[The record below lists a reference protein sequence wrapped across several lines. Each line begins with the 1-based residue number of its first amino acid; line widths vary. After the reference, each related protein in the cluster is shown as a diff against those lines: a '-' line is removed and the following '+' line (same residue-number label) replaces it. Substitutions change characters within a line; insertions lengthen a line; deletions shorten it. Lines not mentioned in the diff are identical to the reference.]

1 MSGGDSSRP
10 RGQALRVAG
19 AQLENVVGDIEGN
32 RRRILEA
39 MLWAEAEGA
48 DVLALPELALTGYPL
63 EDLAL
68 RPEFVDAAMTALTD
82 LARHS
87 GRTATVVGTVDA
99 VRPRRG
105 RDSRPRSVA
114 IAAALLCDGELR
126 GTYQKV
132 LLPNYELFDE
142 ARNFAGG
149 RRPGALWRIGGA
161 IAGVSICEDLW
172 SGDGPP
178 EAQAAGGAQVLLV
191 PNASPFHQG
200 KLEGRRALA
209 ASVAR
214 RNGVPVVYV
223 NCVGGQDELVF
234 DGGSIVV
241 DAAGEVLYRAVQFEP
256 ARFCLDVPLA
266 RARPL
271 RSRPG
276 VVHARVGAPRP
287 PEPPPPSPP
296 QADDLTQLWQAL
308 VLGTRDFTRRN
319 GAQAVVLGL
328 SGGIDS
334 AVTAAVAADALGPEN
349 VLGVSMP
356 APGSPDVEL
365 TNARRVASQLGIQF
379 ELVDIAPVM
388 EALAAG
394 LGGVLE
400 QRVTDRAEEELRAR
414 ARGAILL
421 AIADE
426 LGRLLLA
433 TGNKSELS
441 VGSAV
446 LYGDM
451 AGGFAPIRD
460 CPKTLLYP
468 LARHRN
474 ERGPAI
480 PESVLERPPSALL
493 QEWLDLP
500 SYEVLDPI
508 VERYVERGQGPE
520 AIVAAG
526 FDRATVRGVLQ
537 LIDDAEFERRQA
549 PPGVKITARAYGKD
563 RRMPI
568 ANAWRPFVQ
577 EETELVGADGATEV
591 ALGAS
596 AITPRRA

>member
-1 MSGGDSSRP
+1 MTEGDSSRAH
-10 RGQALRVAG
+10 GQALRVAG
-19 AQLENVVGDIEGN
+19 AQLENVVGDLEGN

-39 MLWAEAEGA
+39 MRWAEGEGA
-48 DVLALPELALTGYPL
+48 DVLVLPELALTGYPL

-68 RPEFVDAAMTALTD
+68 RPEFVDAAMAALAE
-82 LARHS
+82 LARES
-87 GRTATVVGTVDA
+87 GRTPTVVGTLDA

-114 IAAALLCDGELR
+114 IAAALLCDRELR
-126 GTYQKV
+126 GTYHKV

-149 RRPGALWRIGGA
+149 TRPSALWRMGGA
-161 IAGVSICEDLW
+161 IVGVSICEDLW
-172 SGDGPP
+172 SGHGPP

-191 PNASPFHQG
+191 PNASHFHRD
-200 KLEGRRALA
+200 KPEGRRTLA
-209 ASVAR
+209 ATVAR

-241 DAAGEVLYRAVQFEP
+241 DAQGDVLYRAPQFEP

-276 VVHARVGAPRP
+276 VVHARVGPPRR

-296 QADDLTQLWQAL
+296 QADDLTQIWQAL
-308 VLGTRDFTRRN
+308 VVGTRDFTHRN
-319 GAQAVVLGL
+319 GAHAAVLGL

-334 AVTAAVAADALGPEN
+334 AITAAVAADALGPEN

-356 APGSPDVEL
+356 APGSPAVEV
-365 TNARRVASQLGIQF
+365 TNARRLASDLGIEF
-379 ELVDIAPVM
+379 ELIDIAPVM
-388 EALAAG
+388 ATLDGG
-394 LGGVLE
+394 LGGALE
-400 QRVTDRAEEELRAR
+400 QRLTDRAEEELRAR

-421 AIADE
+421 AIGDE
-426 LGRLLLA
+426 LGRMLLA

-474 ERGPAI
+474 RLGPAI
-480 PESVLERPPSALL
+480 PETVIERPPSALR

-500 SYEVLDPI
+500 PYEVLDPI
-508 VERYVERGQGPE
+508 VERYVEKGQGPE

-568 ANAWRPFVQ
+568 ANAWRPFVE
-577 EETELVGADGATEV
+577 EETELVAAEGAPEV
-591 ALGAS
+591 ALGGS
-596 AITPRRA
+596 PLTPPA

>member
-1 MSGGDSSRP
+1 MTGGDSSRP
-10 RGQALRVAG
+10 HGQALRVAG

-32 RRRILEA
+32 RGRTLEA
-39 MLWAEAEGA
+39 MRWAEGEGA

-68 RPEFVDAAMTALTD
+68 RPEFVDAAMSALAD

-149 RRPGALWRIGGA
+149 SKPGALWRIGGA

-172 SGDGPP
+172 SSDGPP
-178 EAQAAGGAQVLLV
+178 EAQAAGGAQVLIV
-191 PNASPFHQG
+191 PNASPFHRG
-200 KLEGRRALA
+200 KPEGRRALA
-209 ASVAR
+209 TSVAR

-241 DAAGEVLYRAVQFEP
+241 DAAGELLYRAVQFEP

-271 RSRPG
+271 SRRPS

-296 QADDLTQLWQAL
+296 QADDLTQVWQAL
-308 VLGTRDFTRRN
+308 VLGTRHFTQRN
-319 GAQAVVLGL
+319 GAHAVVLGL

-334 AVTAAVAADALGPEN
+334 AVTAAIAADALGPEN

-356 APGSPDVEL
+356 APGSPEVEL
-365 TNARRVASQLGIQF
+365 TNARRVASQLGIEFQLI
-379 ELVDIAPVM
+379 EIGPVM
-388 EALAAG
+388 AALAGG

-474 ERGPAI
+474 SQGAAI
-480 PESVLERPPSALL
+480 PESVLERPPSALR

-508 VERYVERGQGPE
+508 VELYVERGQGPE

-549 PPGVKITARAYGKD
+549 PPGVKITARTFGKD

-568 ANAWRPFVQ
+568 ANAWRPFVE
-577 EETELVGADGATEV
+577 EETELVAAEGAPEV
-591 ALGAS
+591 ALGGS
-596 AITPRRA
+596 PLTPPT